1 MFRTTKILLM
11 VFILLI
17 FIKLNAGEINLKG
30 QLSGW
35 FLKNNHASDG
45 SLLGIRYI
53 PEFSGQISSRPH
65 QFDFEL
71 SANAHYSGNFKSANS
86 SNFAGKIKP
95 YRGWVR
101 YSTSQFEARVG
112 LQKINFGSA
121 LLLRP
126 LMWFDR
132 IDPRDPLQIT
142 DGVYGI
148 LCRYYFLNN
157 ANIWLWGLYGNDE
170 TKGWEFFKTQQKSP
184 EFGGRIQ
191 YPIFTG
197 ELGLTYHHRKFDFQL
212 NPPIPFIKFDPVPED
227 RFGIDG
233 KWDLALGLWF
243 ESVVQHQKADYIPS
257 NYQHFSTIGLDYTF
271 GIGNGLHI
279 VTEYFI
285 LNLSNE
291 LLKTGEKTELTA
303 ISVDY
308 PLGMFDKL
316 NFMRYYSQNDK
327 ELYNFIIW
335 QRTLDNWLF
344 HLMGF
349 WNPSTTIFQDLP
361 TSTSLFSG
369 KGVQLMVVFNH

>member
-1 MFRTTKILLM
+1 MLQTVKTFLVL
-11 VFILLI
+11 FILLNSI
-17 FIKLNAGEINLKG
+17 QLDARGINLKG

-35 FLKNNHASDG
+35 FLKNNRASDG
-45 SLLGIRYI
+45 SHLGIRYI
-53 PEFSGQISSRPH
+53 PEFSGQITLGQH

-71 SANAHYSGNFKSANS
+71 AVNAYYSGNFRSTNKQ
-86 SNFAGKIKP
+86 NFDGKIKP
-95 YRGWVR
+95 YRSWIR
-101 YSTSQFEARVG
+101 YSTSQFEARLG

-142 DGVYGI
+142 DGVYG
-148 LCRYYFLNN
+148 LLFRYYFLNN
-157 ANIWLWGLYGNDE
+157 ANIWLWGLYGNDD
-170 TKGWEFFKTQQKSP
+170 TKGWEFFKTQDKSP

-197 ELGLTYHHRKFDFQL
+197 ELGLTYHYRKFDFQL
-212 NPPIPFIKFDPVPED
+212 NPPIPLIKFDPVPEE

-233 KWDLALGLWF
+233 KCDLVVGLWF
-243 ESVVQHQKADYIPS
+243 ESVVQHQKADFSPI
-257 NYQHFSTIGLDYTF
+257 NYQHFNTIGLDYTF

-279 VTEYFI
+279 LAEYFI
-285 LNLSNE
+285 LNLSDK
-291 LLKTGEKTELTA
+291 LLETGEKIELTA
-303 ISVDY
+303 ISMDY
-308 PLGMFDKL
+308 PIGMFDKL
-316 NFMRYYSQNDK
+316 NFMSYYSQNDK
-327 ELYNFIIW
+327 AFYNFIIW

-349 WNPSTTIFQDLP
+349 WNPSTTIFKDLP
-361 TSTSLFSG
+361 TSTGFFSG